1 MQDFIDHPFF
11 LYTYQSLQ
19 MLVYKPNLV
28 FLLADF
34 AQRVELKWGQ
44 GALLQYNLLCLRLP
58 NCSFLRIGNDKP
70 NRWARFVDMLP
81 KQKQTH
87 FDTDQRCCKCR

>member
-44 GALLQYNLLCLRLP
+44 GALLQYNLLCLRLS
-58 NCSFLRIGNDKP
+58 NCSFLRIGKDKP

>member
-1 MQDFIDHPFF
+1 MKDFINHPFF
-11 LYTYQSLQ
+11 LHTYQSLQ

-34 AQRVELKWGQ
+34 ARRVELKWGQ

-58 NCSFLRIGNDKP
+58 NCSFLRIGKDKP
-70 NRWARFVDMLP
+70 NRWARFVDNAP
-81 KQKQTH
+81 QTK
-87 FDTDQRCCKCR
+87 TDSL